1 MATFKPVVGPIKK
14 SGTANI
20 KIRIVCRSTNTLV
33 STSIEVSPSQLSRSG
48 ALRDQRVIDACENLL
63 REWRAAV
70 AELGAAA
77 TEYDAK
83 QLAAYLKR
91 YGGSCDSFRLD
102 FVEWMRTLANTKVRS
117 TGHNYMVVANSLDRF
132 FNGRSTDIN
141 DITAQVLSAYL
152 EWLRR
157 EGIAPRTIVQ
167 YFSLIRAAHNAARY
181 KYNDEDMGIARV
193 ARQPFSKFKVPKE
206 PAPEPHSIDLAT
218 LQAIAD
224 LDDDKRIN
232 TAQNY
237 VRDLFMLSFGLGGM
251 NYVDMY
257 HLPYNALKGDYIEY
271 RRQKTRGARVDGA
284 LYRVKVCPE
293 VMPLV
298 QRWLDPNRK
307 RLFRFY
313 EIVSWSS
320 LPTTIYR
327 MMSIIEQL
335 CPFDRHYTFYAA
347 RHAYASLGYN
357 VARIDKYTVHELLN
371 HSDEK
376 MRITDRYIERDWS
389 RLFEAHSKIIALVDW
404 AKISKT

>member
-1 MATFKPVVGPIKK
+1 MATFKTVVGPIKK

-48 ALRDQRVIDACENLL
+48 ALRDQHVIDACENLL

-77 TEYDAK
+77 AEYDAK

-102 FVEWMRTLANTKVRS
+102 FVEWMRTLANTKGRS
-117 TGHNYMVVANSLDRF
+117 TGHNYMVVANSLARF

-181 KYNDEDMGIARV
+181 KYNDEDMGIVRV
-193 ARQPFSKFKVPKE
+193 ARQPFSKFKAPKE

-298 QRWLDPNRK
+298 QRWLDPGRK

-335 CPFDRHYTFYAA
+335 CPFGRHYTFYAA
-347 RHAYASLGYN
+347 RHTYASLGYN
-357 VARIDKYTVHELLN
+357 VVRIDKYTVHELLN

-389 RLFEAHSKIIALVDW
+389 RLYEAHAKVVRLVNWSKITAP
-404 AKISKT
+404 

>member
-1 MATFKPVVGPIKK
+1 MATFKPVVGPMKK

-33 STSIEVSPSQLSRSG
+33 STNINVVPSQLSRSG

-77 TEYDAK
+77 AKYDAK

-102 FVEWMRTLANTKVRS
+102 FVKWIHTFANTKVRS
-117 TGHNYMVVANSLDRF
+117 TRHNYVVVANSLDRF

-141 DITAQVLSAYL
+141 EITAQVLSAYL
-152 EWLRR
+152 EWLRS
-157 EGIAPRTIVQ
+157 EGIAPGTIAQ
-167 YFSLIRAAHNAARY
+167 YFSLIRSAHNAARY
-181 KYNDEDMGIARV
+181 KYNDEDMGVVCI
-193 ARQPFSKFKVPKE
+193 ARQPFIKFKAPKE
-206 PAPEPHSIDLAT
+206 PAPEPRNIDLAT

-232 TAQNY
+232 TSLNY
-237 VRDLFMLSFGLGGM
+237 VRDLFMLSFALGGM
-251 NYVDMY
+251 NYVDIY
-257 HLPYNALKGDYIEY
+257 NLPYSALKGNYIEY
-271 RRQKTRGARVDGA
+271 RRQKTRKARMDGA
-284 LYRVKVCPE
+284 LYRVNICAE
-293 VMPLV
+293 VMPLLE
-298 QRWLDPNRK
+298 RWLDPSRK

-313 EIVSWSS
+313 EIISWSS

-327 MMSIIEQL
+327 MMKAIENM
-335 CPFDRHYTFYAA
+335 CPFERHYTFYAA
-347 RHAYASLGYN
+347 RHTYASLGYN
-357 VARIDKYTVHELLN
+357 VAAIDKYTVHELLN

-389 RLFEAHSKIIALVDW
+389 RLYEAHSKIINLVDW
-404 AKISKT
+404 TKISKI